1 MRSPSFFPWRLFRWF
16 VGNQFLLILILFS
29 VYYLAEWARIDSL
42 ADGEIKAEQLDL
54 MRRSLGV
61 GLLLV
66 FGVTVLMGRRLVT
79 PMGRLIEKTRR
90 LRKFPFA
97 TEEPSEEELGLE
109 ETGEW
114 YDLERAINKLGRD
127 FRSKTVRLSRE
138 KTELRAIMTAIGEAV
153 LAVDVTG
160 APLFY
165 NSQFADM
172 FRLQGWDERKMG
184 LGEIVRSPEILE
196 HLRKTLAIGDAC
208 VHELEISLPGRKA
221 PHSFRVTY
229 TPLRKKHNSEVY
241 GVVAVFFDQSNV
253 KAAEKLRI
261 EFVANASHELRTPV
275 TPLKG
280 YIQTLKEDLAEG
292 RTNDLGQYVDVI
304 ERNVN
309 RLSDLLDDLLDLS
322 RLEAG

>member
-1 MRSPSFFPWRLFRWF
+1 MSSPSFFPWRLFRWF
-16 VGNQFLLILILFS
+16 VGNQFLLILLLYS

-66 FGVTVLMGRRLVT
+66 LGVTVLMGRRLVT

-97 TEEPSEEELGLE
+97 TEEPTEEELGLE

-160 APLFY
+160 
-165 NSQFADM
+165 
-172 FRLQGWDERKMG
+172 
-184 LGEIVRSPEILE
+184 
-196 HLRKTLAIGDAC
+196 
-208 VHELEISLPGRKA
+208 
-221 PHSFRVTY
+221 
-229 TPLRKKHNSEVY
+229 TPL
-241 GVVAVFFDQSNV
+241 
-253 KAAEKLRI
+253 L
-261 EFVANASHELRTPV
+261 
-275 TPLKG
+275 
-280 YIQTLKEDLAEG
+280 
-292 RTNDLGQYVDVI
+292 
-304 ERNVN
+304 
-309 RLSDLLDDLLDLS
+309 
-322 RLEAG
+322 